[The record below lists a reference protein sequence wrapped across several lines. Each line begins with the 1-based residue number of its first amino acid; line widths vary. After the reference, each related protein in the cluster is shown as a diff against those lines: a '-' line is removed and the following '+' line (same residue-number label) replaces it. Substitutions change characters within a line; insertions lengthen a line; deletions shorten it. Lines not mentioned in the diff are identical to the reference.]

1 MPEGYLP
8 LLMFMAG
15 VALVAWILMRRG
27 FVRGGRRK
35 AFDSRPIDAQPRP
48 ATEWSGAYTD
58 SAALVERQK
67 VELAEFSREANG
79 QIDTKILVLRELM
92 RQSEQQIDQMQRLL
106 DELKQVSARR

>member
-27 FVRGGRRK
+27 FVRGARRK
-35 AFDSRPIDAQPRP
+35 AYDSRPIDAQPRP
-48 ATEWSGAYTD
+48 ASEWSGAYSD
-58 SAALVERQK
+58 SAALAERQK
-67 VELAEFSREANG
+67 VELAEFSREANA

-92 RQSEQQIDQMQRLL
+92 RQSEQQIERMQKLL
-106 DELKQVSARR
+106 TQLEEASQR